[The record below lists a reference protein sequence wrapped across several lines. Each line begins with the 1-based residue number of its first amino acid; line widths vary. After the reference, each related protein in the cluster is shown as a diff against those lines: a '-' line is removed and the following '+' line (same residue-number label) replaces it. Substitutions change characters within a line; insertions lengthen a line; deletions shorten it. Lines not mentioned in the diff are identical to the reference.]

1 MTERR
6 YATEQY
12 LRATPATVV
21 AVDRDERLV
30 LLDRTVVYPGGGGQ
44 PPDRGTLRIGAGA
57 GAGAGPDEA
66 VDELVVLDAR
76 SDERGV
82 WHRLDVTAGDAASPT
97 GGLPPV
103 GTAVEVAIDWERRHR
118 LMRTHTAMHALC
130 GIVWDRYRSPVTGGN
145 MEPGQ
150 GRLDFELPGWDP
162 EDRAPLEEA
171 LNAALAAALPVEI
184 AFLPRAE
191 ADLDPS
197 LIRTKVSLLP
207 STLTEVRVVDIVG
220 LDRQADGGT
229 HVATTAEVGAVRIS
243 KVESKGK
250 GFRRIR
256 IDLED
261 ALAAR
266 PPA

>member
-1 MTERR
+1 MTQRL
-6 YATEQY
+6 YSTQQY
-12 LRATPATVV
+12 LRETTATVV
-21 AVDRDERLV
+21 EVDPDGGLV

-44 PPDRGTLRIGAGA
+44 PPDTGVLRLGSGASE
-57 GAGAGPDEA
+57 D
-66 VDELVVLDAR
+66 LLTVLDAR
-76 SDERGV
+76 ADARGV
-82 WHRLDVTAGDAASPT
+82 WHRVE
-97 GGLPPV
+97 GGLPQV

-130 GIVWDRYRSPVTGGN
+130 GIVWDRFASPVTGGN

-150 GRLDFELPGWDP
+150 GRLDFELPDWDP
-162 EDRAPLEEA
+162 EDREPLETA
-171 LNAALAAALPVEI
+171 LNDALTRALPVEI

-191 ADLDPS
+191 ADADPS

-207 STLTEVRVVDIVG
+207 ATLTEVRIVDIVG

-229 HVATTAEVGAVRIS
+229 HVATTAEVGRVRIS

-256 IDLED
+256 IDLD
-261 ALAAR
+261 DTRA
-266 PPA
+266 

>member
-1 MTERR
+1 MTERL
-6 YATEQY
+6 YSTEQY
-12 LRATPATVV
+12 LRATLATVV
-21 AVDRDERLV
+21 DVDRDGGLV

-44 PPDRGTLRIGAGA
+44 PPDSGVLRLGSGGSEDVLRI
-57 GAGAGPDEA
+57 
-66 VDELVVLDAR
+66 VDAR
-76 SDERGV
+76 ADDRGV
-82 WHRLDVTAGDAASPT
+82 WHRLEGA
-97 GGLPPV
+97 LPPV
-103 GTAVEVAIDWERRHR
+103 GAAVEVAIDWERRHR

-130 GIVWDRYRSPVTGGN
+130 GIVWDRFASPVTGGN

-162 EDRAPLEEA
+162 EDREPLESA
-171 LNAALAAALPVEI
+171 LNDALARALPVEI

-191 ADLDPS
+191 ADADPS

-207 STLTEVRVVDIVG
+207 PTLTEVRVVDIVG

-229 HVATTAEVGAVRIS
+229 HVATTAEVGRVRIS

-256 IDLED
+256 IDLD
-261 ALAAR
+261 DGAG
-266 PPA
+266 PA